1 MPDINNGRE
10 RILKYIKEN
19 NIQIADLAVAYG
31 MNKQDLTN
39 YLNGKLTGPMANK
52 IILKIIAD
60 YRIR

>member
-39 YLNGKLTGPMANK
+39 YLNGKLAGPMANK

>member
-10 RILKYIKEN
+10 RILKYIREN

>member
-10 RILKYIKEN
+10 RILKYIQEN

-52 IILKIIAD
+52 IVLKIIAD